1 MSWLNSRKL
10 LAKITAKWPAKV
22 LSVAA
27 AIVLMLFHRMSTL
40 ETRFFSSQLQV
51 ITGELV
57 PSNYYSRVVRV
68 SVRGEA
74 NIVHTVLEE
83 DIVTFLDIS
92 GFTTEGIYQ
101 VPVQIRRTG
110 TALGAEPLEISVDP
124 LEITL
129 HLEQRVSRNIPLIP
143 VFRGNIAGGY
153 EMASQSLR
161 PSGIVAEGPASIIG
175 QIVRFETG
183 IIDLEGRNEDFAV
196 TVDIINPHP
205 FIVIRGGVNTEFHG
219 TVRHIVQVQEYS
231 EDEIDEYEY
240 RELYDYNEDAP
251 SEAAPYLPYDFYY
264 GLNTDD

>member
-1 MSWLNSRKL
+1 MPRLNSRKL

-74 NIVHTVLEE
+74 NVVHTVLEE
-83 DIVTFLDIS
+83 DIVTYLDIS
-92 GFTTEGIYQ
+92 GFTTEGVYQ
-101 VPVQIRRTG
+101 VPVQIRRRG
-110 TALGAEPLEISVDP
+110 TAIGTEPLEISVDP
-124 LEITL
+124 LEVTL

-143 VFRGNIAGGY
+143 VFRGNIASGF
-153 EMASQSLR
+153 EMTSQSLR
-161 PSGIVAEGPASIIG
+161 PSAVVAEGPASAIG
-175 QIVRFETG
+175 AVVRFETG
-183 IIDLEGRNEDFAV
+183 IIDLEGRDEDFAV
-196 TVDIINPHP
+196 TVNIINPDP
-205 FIVIRGGVNTEFHG
+205 FIVIRGSVATEFHG
-219 TVRHIVQVQEYS
+219 TVRHIVQIVEYRENEETNEY
-231 EDEIDEYEY
+231 EDEY
-240 RELYDYNEDAP
+240 RELDYNEGE
-251 SEAAPYLPYDFYY
+251 SYLPYDFDY